1 MKNPNYALFY
11 LLAPATCQAEEAQKS
26 SGRPH
31 PQALSADLQGRKMD
45 SEARKIRPAASSL
58 RRLVL
63 LGFVTGL
70 FLAATAKCGSY
81 GGGTGEPN
89 DPYLIYDANQLNT
102 IGANPVD
109 WDKHF
114 KLMADIDLS
123 DYTGTEFNIIGRDDQ
138 YPIQG
143 FIPFEGVFD
152 GNGRIISNFTYHST
166 GAHVIGLFG
175 TVGDWRTGKPGI
187 IKDLGLVNPNVN
199 GGSANYVGAVAAAL
213 YLGTLSGCY
222 VEGGSVSG
230 QEEVGGLIGSAREGT
245 IVNCHARCAVVGE
258 RAAIGG
264 LVGTSGATMT
274 NCYATGN
281 VSGEFY
287 LGGLLGGNSGPV
299 TNCYAM
305 GNVSGILG
313 ELGGLV
319 GNNAGEQA
327 TITNCYSTGRVSAS
341 LSQYAIGA
349 LVGRNL
355 WDGAITACF
364 WDVETSGRS
373 SMCGEQE
380 LGGSGCDCPCGK
392 TTAEMQTESTFTS
405 AGWDF
410 NTPVWTFSC
419 AGPGYP
425 RLAWEPLDPVAHAGD
440 DQLFGG
446 SSPPPL
452 VSLDGSTSCDPNG
465 DPLTYQWQQI
475 GGPAVDLHNPDTDEP
490 NFVPSDFG
498 TYVFELVVNDGDTNS
513 TPDTVSIVITNQMPT
528 ADAGPDQSMSSLPP
542 FVRLDGTASYDPW
555 ADPLTYHWS
564 QIAGPAVV
572 LSDPNAAEPNFV
584 PSEFGIYV
592 LQLVVNDGLLDSD
605 PDIVGIVIGNNHAPI
620 ADAGSNR
627 YAAQDP
633 VTLDGTSSYDPD
645 GYGIIDYQ
653 WQQVSGPPVV
663 ITGANT
669 PTPTINGFTQTDT
682 MQQCTFHLVV
692 ADSELASIPD
702 TVKVIIVPDFSS
714 GTQLYESKLTQL
726 NPPFDPNKPTIFCFS
741 GGVCEKG
748 AGFEVFGWALE
759 NLWHRNANIISV
771 YSSDPRDD
779 GWDYDKPF
787 ARYGDMLIA
796 YLSSAAPDYKQ
807 PVQTVGMSTGGQPAL
822 EVAIRVNLAYA
833 DPRYSVNHVTLLDPG
848 CDYDY
853 PGRITD
859 YLASRVGA
867 EQCWIDHYI
876 SDISEFYPG
885 ALTVEFPKPPATHS
899 TPYSWY
905 IYYSD
910 NPDYWTAG
918 MYDQGLAA
926 GYYLSVIG
934 PGKNLQLNTENTE
947 YYYLWNGI
955 DPEGYPLPGYMEFYD
970 EISYPGALPEP
981 VTLVGPNDG
990 DFVDANGAVLTCQES
1005 ENAIGYQLLFGP
1017 DPYRMVLLAS
1027 ETPSPPN
1034 EVITEFPFQQT
1045 WWTVKVRD
1053 QYGST
1058 IYADPI
1064 CVNAQNVTPQPI
1076 ENLTLART
1084 YLSIQEAIDDAL
1096 AGNEIVL
1103 SPGVWQYMES
1113 INFNGKRLIL
1123 RSTDP
1128 NDPDI
1133 IATTVIHGDG
1143 QRPVVTFCSGE
1154 DVNCVLSGFTITD
1167 GNEGIYCNLA
1177 CPTITSCNIVG
1188 NGDAGIEWWTS
1199 LAYRYP
1205 TVANCT
1211 VSRNQGSG
1219 MVFPARGN
1227 PSITNC
1233 IITGNLE
1240 SGVSGRSPKMVNCTV
1255 VGNKMS
1261 GVASIG
1267 GRISNCIIWDNLG
1280 PAIDGS
1286 AAATYSNVE
1295 GGWEGIGNIDSDPCF
1310 VQSGY
1315 WNGDVW
1321 VNGDYHLQSQVG
1333 RWDANSQTW
1342 VYDASTSLCIDAGN
1356 PGSILG
1362 DEPESP
1368 TNVRV
1373 NLGAYGSTSEASKT
1387 PVGWSLLA
1395 DLTNDGRVDSLDLRY
1410 WPENW
1415 LRSGIELAGDLNR
1428 SGTIDMVDFGLLGQD
1443 WLKTTGWH

>member
-1 MKNPNYALFY
+1 MN
-11 LLAPATCQAEEAQKS
+11 
-26 SGRPH
+26 
-31 PQALSADLQGRKMD
+31 
-45 SEARKIRPAASSL
+45 SEACKRGPAVSSL
-58 RRLVL
+58 WRLTL

-70 FLAATAKCGSY
+70 FLAAAARCESY

-89 DPYLIYDANQLNT
+89 DPYLIHDANQLNA
-102 IGANPVD
+102 IGANSGD

-123 DYTGTEFNIIGRDDQ
+123 DYTGTQFNIIGTDWDE
-138 YPIQG
+138 P
-143 FIPFEGVFD
+143 FIGVFD
-152 GNGRIISNFTYHST
+152 GNGHAILNFSYTSMDI
-166 GAHVIGLFG
+166 IGLFG
-175 TVGDWRTGKPGI
+175 TVGEPFLGQQGH
-187 IKDLGLVNPNVN
+187 IKNLGVIDPNVDA
-199 GGSANYVGAVAAAL
+199 GPDGLYVGAVAGKL
-213 YLGTLSGCY
+213 EHGTLFNCY
-222 VEGGSVSG
+222 VQGGSVSG
-230 QEEVGGLIGSAREGT
+230 QE
-245 IVNCHARCAVVGE
+245 N
-258 RAAIGG
+258 IGG
-264 LVGTSGATMT
+264 LVGANFEGTVANCHATCTVAGTRAAVGGLAGYNGGTIRESYSTGDVSGRFLLGGLVAA
-274 NCYATGN
+274 NSGLIADCYSTGN
-281 VSGEFY
+281 V
-287 LGGLLGGNSGPV
+287 LGI
-299 TNCYAM
+299 
-305 GNVSGILG
+305 VS

-319 GNNAGEQA
+319 GINSGEQA
-327 TITNCYSTGRVSAS
+327 VIRNCYSTGRVSAS
-341 LSQYAIGA
+341 LSQYTIGA

-355 WDGAITACF
+355 WDAAITACF
-364 WDVETSGRS
+364 WDIETSGLS

-380 LGGSGCDCPCGK
+380 LGGTGCDCPCGK
-392 TTAEMQTESTFTS
+392 TTAQMQTESTFTS
-405 AGWDF
+405 ASWDF

-425 RLAWEPLDPVAHAGD
+425 RLAWEPLNPVAHAGD
-440 DQLFGG
+440 DQLFGA
-446 SSPPPL
+446 SSLPPL
-452 VSLDGSTSCDPNG
+452 VSLDGSASCDPNG
-465 DPLTYQWQQI
+465 DPLTYQWRQI
-475 GGPAVDLHNPDTDEP
+475 DGPAVGLSDP
-490 NFVPSDFG
+490 NNVAPQFVPPDFG
-498 TYVFELVVNDGDTNS
+498 TYVFELVVNDGDTDS
-513 TPDTVSIVITNQMPT
+513 VPDTVSIVITNQMPK

-542 FVRLDGTASYDPW
+542 LVSLDGSASYDPW
-555 ADPLTYHWS
+555 ADPLTYHWN

-572 LSDPNAAEPNFV
+572 LSDANAAEPNFV

-592 LQLVVNDGLLDSD
+592 LQLVVNDGLLDSH
-605 PDIVGIVIGNNHAPI
+605 PDIVGIVIGNNHAPV

-633 VTLDGTSSYDPD
+633 VTLDGTGAYDPD

-653 WQQVSGPPVV
+653 WQQVAGPPAV

-669 PTPTINGFTQTDT
+669 PAPTISGFTQTSAI
-682 MQQCTFHLVV
+682 QECSLALVV
-692 ADSELASIPD
+692 SDSELASIPD

-714 GTQLYESKLTQL
+714 GTELYESRLREL
-726 NPPFDPNKPTIFCFS
+726 NPPFEPNRPTIMCFS
-741 GGVCEKG
+741 GGVCDKG
-748 AGFEVFGWALE
+748 AGEDVFGWPLE
-759 NLWHRNANIISV
+759 NLWHSNANIISV

-807 PVQTVGMSTGGQPAL
+807 PIQTVGMSTGGQPAL
-822 EVAIRVNLAYA
+822 EVAIRMNLAYA
-833 DPRYSVNHVTLLDPG
+833 DPRYAVNRVTLLDPG

-859 YLASRVGA
+859 YLASRVAA

-885 ALTVEFPKPPATHS
+885 ALTVKFPEPPADHG
-899 TPYSWY
+899 TPYGWY
-905 IYYSD
+905 IYYCD
-910 NPDYWTAG
+910 NPSYWTAG

-934 PGKNLQLNTENTE
+934 PGKNLQLNAENTE
-947 YYYLWNGI
+947 FYYVWNGI
-955 DPEGYPLPGYMEFYD
+955 DPEGYPLPGYLEFYN
-970 EISYPGALPEP
+970 EISYPGTLPEP
-981 VTLVGPNDG
+981 VTLAGPNDG
-990 DFVDANGAVLTCQES
+990 AFVDANGALLTCQES

-1017 DPYRMVLLAS
+1017 DPYRMLLLGS
-1027 ETPSPPN
+1027 DTPSPPN

-1045 WWTVKVRD
+1045 WWTIKVRD

-1064 CVNAQNVTPQPI
+1064 CVNPQNVTPQPI
-1076 ENLTLART
+1076 ENLTIART

-1096 AGNEIVL
+1096 PGNEIVL

-1113 INFNGKRLIL
+1113 INFNGKKLIV

-1133 IATTVIHGDG
+1133 IAATVIRGDKR
-1143 QRPVVTFCSGE
+1143 RPVVTFCGGE
-1154 DVNCVLSGFTITD
+1154 DQSCLLTGFTITD

-1177 CPTITSCNIVG
+1177 CPTITNCNIVG

-1205 TVANCT
+1205 TIVNCT
-1211 VSRNQGSG
+1211 VCRNQGSG

-1227 PSITNC
+1227 PSIVNC
-1233 IITGNLE
+1233 VIAGNLE

-1255 VGNKMS
+1255 VGNKIS
-1261 GVASIG
+1261 GVASVG
-1267 GRISNCIIWDNLG
+1267 GTISNCIIRDNSG

-1286 AAATYSNVE
+1286 PSVTYSNIE
-1295 GGWEGIGNIDSDPCF
+1295 GGWEGMANIDTDPYF
-1310 VQSGY
+1310 AQSGY

-1321 VNGDYHLQSQVG
+1321 VSGDYHLKSQAG
-1333 RWDANSQTW
+1333 RWDAGSQSW
-1342 VYDASTSLCIDAGN
+1342 VYDGNTSLCIDAGN
-1356 PGSILG
+1356 PGRGLG

-1368 TNVRV
+1368 TNVRINMGV
-1373 NLGAYGSTSEASKT
+1373 HGGTGEASKT
-1387 PVGWSLLA
+1387 PVGWNLLA
-1395 DLTNDGRVDSLDLRY
+1395 DLTNDGIVDFLDFRY

-1428 SGTIDMVDFGLLGQD
+1428 DGTIDMVDFALLALDWFGQAS
-1443 WLKTTGWH
+1443 WYTGG